1 MESAARARSCGVY
14 YLQNSSERDA
24 HPVGAAVELVAQ
36 REALQPA
43 LVEGARRLA
52 LEVDD
57 HEVVAGVEHLAEVV
71 VAMHPDTRRGQ
82 ALGEKRAQCL
92 RDARLQLQHSFRLV
106 LRVIGQA
113 VELAAQQLQ
122 RASRQPGEGLI
133 HRTLVLA

>member
-1 MESAARARSCGVY
+1 MESAARARSGGAY
-14 YLQNSSERDA
+14 YLQNSSERHA
-24 HPVGAAVELVAQ
+24 
-36 REALQPA
+36 
-43 LVEGARRLA
+43 
-52 LEVDD
+52 